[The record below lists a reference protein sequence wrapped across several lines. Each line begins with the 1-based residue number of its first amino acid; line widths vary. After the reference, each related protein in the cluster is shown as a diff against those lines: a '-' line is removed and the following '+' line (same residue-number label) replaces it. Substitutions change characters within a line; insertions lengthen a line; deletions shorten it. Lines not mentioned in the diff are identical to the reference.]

1 MYHGYH
7 FVYLVLFLFIFYGI
21 FVKKTLPE
29 DKKEEDIFQSLHK
42 LFKNM
47 SLIIS
52 QVVLFIVRIRNTLKN
67 FPQSLSSFEEP
78 QIQKKALVTQPISR
92 YIIN

>member
-29 DKKEEDIFQSLHK
+29 DKKDIFESLHK
-42 LFKNM
+42 LF
-47 SLIIS
+47 
-52 QVVLFIVRIRNTLKN
+52 
-67 FPQSLSSFEEP
+67 
-78 QIQKKALVTQPISR
+78 
-92 YIIN
+92 